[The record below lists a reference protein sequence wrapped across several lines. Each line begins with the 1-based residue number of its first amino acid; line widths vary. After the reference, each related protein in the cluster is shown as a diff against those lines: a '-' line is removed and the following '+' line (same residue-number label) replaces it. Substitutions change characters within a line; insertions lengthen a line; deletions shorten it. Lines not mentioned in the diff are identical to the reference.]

1 MMIDH
6 FQTKAQNDHGYLIR
20 TSGTNNCRR
29 EQLYSHTLF
38 WIVIKSEI
46 KRRCWIRSA
55 NKYKYVTAREKKCA
69 IGILHMF
76 WLLAYFPGL
85 FFVRLMLLCLY
96 FYFFGC
102 ICIFLNATALAAVS
116 ILLKCAI
123 QLDSEFKKNIYSWFT
138 SLNCT

>member
-29 EQLYSHTLF
+29 EQWYSHTLF

-46 KRRCWIRSA
+46 KRRCWIIRSA
-55 NKYKYVTAREKKCA
+55 NKYKYVIAREKKSA

-76 WLLAYFPGL
+76 WLLAYFCHSSWT

-96 FYFFGC
+96 FDFFGC
-102 ICIFLNATALAAVS
+102 ICIFLNATALAPVS

-123 QLDSEFKKNIYSWFT
+123 QLDSEFKKIYIF
-138 SLNCT
+138 LVH